1 MIRSALLLQI
11 TAAGYLFLIISLLSF
26 GLAKLWLIK
35 KKKSGNAVLFL
46 VSLLIWFA
54 LMLPGMISLTFF
66 ENGNTVVRAAVIA
79 FWVLVTGVGWFFSS
93 SKRTFSVTSLLM
105 SLFVGIGFLML
116 LGMMG
121 GMGYF
126 VYLRMFTH
134 EKDDAPTWAVFLC
147 MFFLAVLLL
156 ILLGKLFEGKSRK
169 IDKTEFN
176 NLQDAQKFPELVFSL
191 DLSGQNLSSFPT
203 QIFNF
208 HNLAELDL
216 SNNHFTTLP
225 AEIGK
230 MKNLAKI
237 RLTNNPFTDQERASL
252 RRNLPQE
259 LELIFRN

>member
-1 MIRSALLLQI
+1 MITSAPILQI
-11 TAAGYLFLIISLLSF
+11 TSAGYLFLIISLLSV

-35 KKKSGNAVLFL
+35 KKKSGNAILFL
-46 VSLLIWFA
+46 ASILIWFA

-66 ENGNTVVRAAVIA
+66 ESGNTTIRTAVAA
-79 FWVLVTGVGWFFSS
+79 FWVVVAGVCWFYSR
-93 SKRTFSVTSLLM
+93 SKRTFSIISLMM

-147 MFFLAVLLL
+147 IFFLAVLLL

-176 NLQDAQKFPELVFSL
+176 DLQEALRFPEFVLTL
-191 DLSGQNLSSFPT
+191 DLSGQNLNLFPK

-208 HNLAELDL
+208 PNLAELDL
-216 SNNHFTTLP
+216 SNNQFTTLP
-225 AEIGK
+225 TEIGK
-230 MKNLAKI
+230 MKKLSKI
-237 RLTNNPFTDQERASL
+237 RLTNNPFTDQERANL
-252 RRNLPQE
+252 RRILPQE

>member
-1 MIRSALLLQI
+1 MITSVPILQI
-11 TAAGYLFLIISLLSF
+11 TSAGYLFLIISLLSV

-35 KKKSGNAVLFL
+35 KKKSGNAILFL
-46 VSLLIWFA
+46 TSILIWFA

-66 ENGNTVVRAAVIA
+66 ESGNTIIRTAVVA
-79 FWVLVTGVGWFFSS
+79 FWVVVAGVCWFYSR
-93 SKRTFSVTSLLM
+93 SKKTFSVISLMM

-147 MFFLAVLLL
+147 IFFLAVLLL
-156 ILLGKLFEGKSRK
+156 IFLGKIFEGKSRK
-169 IDKTEFN
+169 IDKTDFN
-176 NLQDAQKFPELVFSL
+176 NLQEALQFPELVLSL
-191 DLSGQNLSSFPT
+191 NLSGQNLSSFPT

-208 HNLAELDL
+208 QNLAELDL
-216 SNNHFTTLP
+216 SNNQFTTLP
-225 AEIGK
+225 TEIGK
-230 MKNLAKI
+230 MKKLSKI
-237 RLTNNPFTDQERASL
+237 RLTNNPFTDQERAHL
-252 RRNLPQE
+252 RRSLPQE